1 MDGFKSSIRNL
12 HFDFC
17 AQEAQ
22 QLGKPRVER
31 RPSRTRDK
39 VTVDKGIGHREIDVR
54 AASDSNVR
62 SGGRIGAALLPLQ
75 DSCRGQNLR
84 CMANGGDRLIGLREV
99 ADDYDDTWIEAN
111 VFRRP
116 ATGDDES
123 VVLFG
128 LDLVESSVERKIVAT
143 FFGVGLITFEIV
155 DAGGNDVSG
164 FFARTDG
171 MDGVSDHQQR
181 LK

>member
-22 QLGKPRVER
+22 KLGKPRVER

-84 CMANGGDRLIGLREV
+84 CMTDGGYMLIGLREE
-99 ADDYDDTWIEAN
+99 ADDFDDTWIVAN
-111 VFRRP
+111 VISLP
-116 ATGDDES
+116 ATVHDDC
-123 VVLFG
+123 
-128 LDLVESSVERKIVAT
+128 
-143 FFGVGLITFEIV
+143 
-155 DAGGNDVSG
+155 
-164 FFARTDG
+164 
-171 MDGVSDHQQR
+171 
-181 LK
+181 

>member
-1 MDGFKSSIRNL
+1 MI
-12 HFDFC
+12 
-17 AQEAQ
+17 
-22 QLGKPRVER
+22 R
-31 RPSRTRDK
+31 RPP
-39 VTVDKGIGHREIDVR
+39 
-54 AASDSNVR
+54 R
-62 SGGRIGAALLPLQ
+62 STLFPYTTLFR
-75 DSCRGQNLR
+75 S
-84 CMANGGDRLIGLREV
+84 LIGLREV
-99 ADDYDDTWIEAN
+99 ADDFDDTWIEAN

-128 LDLVESSVERKIVAT
+128 LDLVESSVEHKIVAT
-143 FFGVGLITFEIV
+143 FFGVGLIAFEIV

-181 LK
+181 LKRNHHFVVFDIITDDHENGFPRHLDLRA